1 MNSPRAAW
9 GRALGKPRHL
19 PWVTGG
25 WLLRPLDLQCPVSV
39 CLSARCKF
47 FSLTETPEDY
57 TIIVDEEGFLGKCFS
72 REGFGWTLAC
82 SPLVSLPP
90 LLAGSKVSRAFCS
103 PRVLTHPLPLCS
115 GDFSPRRGPRA
126 ERGPCS
132 THRS

>member
-1 MNSPRAAW
+1 MDGETNSPRAAW

-82 SPLVSLPP
+82 SPLISLPP
-90 LLAGSKVSRAFCS
+90 CWQVRKSAELPALPVS
-103 PRVLTHPLPLCS
+103 
-115 GDFSPRRGPRA
+115 
-126 ERGPCS
+126 
-132 THRS
+132 